1 MLASVLFENLLSET
15 KTNWL
20 KELSYSGTFVDYFK
34 VSAFVNLS
42 YWLIDKNAWKYG
54 YIKRRHNI
62 NILKLLL
69 ANSS

>member
-20 KELSYSGTFVDYFK
+20 KELPYSGTFVDYFK

-42 YWLIDKNAWKYG
+42 
-54 YIKRRHNI
+54 
-62 NILKLLL
+62 
-69 ANSS
+69 